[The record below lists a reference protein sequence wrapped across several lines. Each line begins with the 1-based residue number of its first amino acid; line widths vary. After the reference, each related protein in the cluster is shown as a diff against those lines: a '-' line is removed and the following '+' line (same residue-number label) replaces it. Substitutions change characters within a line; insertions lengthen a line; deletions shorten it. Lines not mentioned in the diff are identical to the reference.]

1 MPTQYSHSFVLIIL
15 LLSTFSVNSN
25 ATKGFSIDLV
35 HRDSPLSPFYNSS
48 MTHSE
53 RVQNAAL
60 RSISRANRFGQ
71 SSSMAETSELVE
83 TDIIPN
89 DANYLMKI
97 SVGTPPVERLAVAD
111 TGSDL
116 IWFQC
121 SPCPRCYPQKVKL
134 FDPKSSST
142 YTSLSCRS
150 EQCKSL
156 PHYNVQGQLYP
167 NCSTSN
173 ECTYFYYYGD
183 RSYTL
188 GELGTESLSFGQAA
202 SFPKRVF
209 GCGHNNNLAFYQN
222 TAGLV
227 GLGQGPL
234 SLVSQMGNVGRKF
247 SYCLPPISQQQT
259 TSTKLRFGQDA
270 TISGNEVV
278 STPLIPRS
286 DPTFYYLNLEG
297 ITVGQQTVPLTSQGN
312 GNIVI
317 DSGTT
322 LTMLPT
328 SFYKQVEA
336 LVRKAI
342 GADQLIVQTGF
353 SKLCYRN
360 ANSIRNVPTFVV
372 HFTGAN
378 LSLNRQNIF
387 RTFTSVDV
395 MCLAML
401 PTDGQSIYGNVAQI
415 DFEVEHDLDQKKV
428 SFAPVDCTKQ

>member
-1 MPTQYSHSFVLIIL
+1 MHAHSLALIIL

-71 SSSMAETSELVE
+71 SSSMADTSELVE

-97 SVGTPPVERLAVAD
+97 SVGTPPVERWAVAD

-121 SPCPRCYPQKVKL
+121 SPCPRCYPQNAQL
-134 FDPKSSST
+134 FDPTRSST

-150 EQCKSL
+150 NQCKSL
-156 PHYNVQGQLYP
+156 PQVPVQGQSYP
-167 NCSTSN
+167 YCSTSN
-173 ECTYFYYYGD
+173 ECTYFYSYDD
-183 RSYTL
+183 RSYTI

-202 SFPKRVF
+202 LFPKRVF

-222 TAGLV
+222 TAGFV

-259 TSTKLRFGQDA
+259 TSTKLRFGEEA

-278 STPLIPRS
+278 STPLIPRPDS
-286 DPTFYYLNLEG
+286 PTYYYLNLEG

-312 GNIVI
+312 GNIFI

-328 SFYKQVEA
+328 SFYEQVEA
-336 LVRKAI
+336 LVRQAI
-342 GADQLIVQTGF
+342 GADQLIVQKSY
-353 SKLCYRN
+353 SKLCYTN
-360 ANSIRNVPTFVV
+360 AKSIQNVPAFVV

-378 LSLNRQNIF
+378 LSLNLQNIF
-387 RTFTSVDV
+387 RFISDDV

-401 PTDGQSIYGNVAQI
+401 PTDGKFIYGNVAHI
-415 DFEVEHDLDQKKV
+415 DFEVEYDLDQKKV